1 MIASEA
7 APSHQPG
14 NATLHDPSL
23 GKNGKALR
31 RIWSLD
37 GVRSSSRRK
46 LCPNAALFERPTRIV
61 L

>member
-14 NATLHDPSL
+14 NATLHDPFL

-31 RIWSLD
+31 KILRLGWGSIKL
-37 GVRSSSRRK
+37 SSRAV
-46 LCPNAALFERPTRIV
+46 PNAALFERPTRIV